1 MAGLAMATKPLV
13 LHWGPWFPVTM
24 RLHNVSDLAGVQLFR
39 PSLDSETP
47 LLTLQLVLTHIFLP
61 ALFWSFQ
68 ARSQS
73 QKTVTITK
81 PILALIISY
90 SFGTRLCVS
99 IVDALLGT
107 SVLKF
112 RSSVP
117 RKILELLENLVD
129 SGDTKDILASQAHRY
144 LQTET
149 VSRENLIFRQCP

>member
-1 MAGLAMATKPLV
+1 MATKPLV

-24 RLHNVSDLAGVQLFR
+24 RLHNVSDLAEVQLFC

-47 LLTLQLVLTHIFLP
+47 LLTFQLVLTHIFLL

-73 QKTVTITK
+73 QITVPITK
-81 PILALIISY
+81 PILALTISY
-90 SFGTRLCVS
+90 SFGTSLCVS

-107 SVLKF
+107 SVLKLVF

-117 RKILELLENLVD
+117 SKILELLENLVN

-144 LQTET
+144 LQTKT
-149 VSRENLIFRQCP
+149 VSRENLIFQQCP